1 VRRKVLKANFQKDKY
16 RRLGK
21 SLTVAIW
28 INSLFSVQLP
38 APVFAET
45 QAPSQCPLPA
55 IEINNRA
62 LFDYSS
68 SSNPKDAVEIQG
80 ISNETNSQ
88 KIERDRLLQVV
99 AAGATDSQGN
109 YLVGSVFGSSIERMR
124 QLGLSETQADAAAIA
139 LTATITTLSEDS
151 TFDNFLD
158 RSQEA
163 LLKAV
168 PEKRDRIESLYR
180 SGGEQIGLQFLSRLF
195 QAILVPVN
203 LSESEREQAIAA
215 AFSVLLA
222 TQETSLESETLETAF
237 QAAAAAIPAKSVRI
251 QRAFDDFLQGSD
263 NFNTEVSEGET
274 LKFDYLLVNLGDRTL
289 NLKLSTAENV
299 TTTANN
305 SINLD
310 RLTIPPQSQVKVTVA
325 VKVNEIPLIGTTVG
339 VRLSHDLEK
348 LEIKLHGSATL
359 IGMSAT
365 TPTAIEVCPS
375 PQLPTPLEQVTIII
389 PPPPAPTPNPPGLV
403 DPLGRVTGCG
413 GETLE
418 DYRGFSV
425 GFYEPDPNDL
435 TGGIGEPVALT
446 PTGQGTNFAGIEPNL
461 ENSNPF
467 FLSTA
472 EEGKYSF
479 LLDANRGQLDA
490 GDTYILVVNPPEDS
504 TLSERRVRIVIDS
517 RVGNLVTY
525 TATSLDG
532 RPISS
537 TNNATSLQQTIRIED
552 ANRIGIILA
561 VLNLNTSVCQAQEIQ
576 ISKIADR
583 AAAEPGDTVIY
594 RLLIRNLSVS
604 KIRNITVTDNL
615 PLGFQLRS
623 DSVRAESGKNRV
635 AIATERNG
643 STVTFNAP
651 NVTIPAN
658 ETLTI
663 VYAVVLTPDALRG
676 SGENTAIV
684 EGERAEP
691 PIATLRD
698 GPALFRLRIR
708 PGLLADSGTIVGR
721 VFEDKNFDSEQQ
733 SGEPGIPNAVVFLD
747 DGTRIVTDPNGLFS
761 VANVQP
767 GDRTGVL
774 DLSSLPGYTLAPN
787 LYFNERNSQSR
798 LVRLEPGGLVRMNFA
813 VTPAFREGSK

>member
-1 VRRKVLKANFQKDKY
+1 
-16 RRLGK
+16 
-21 SLTVAIW
+21 
-28 INSLFSVQLP
+28 
-38 APVFAET
+38 
-45 QAPSQCPLPA
+45 
-55 IEINNRA
+55 
-62 LFDYSS
+62 
-68 SSNPKDAVEIQG
+68 
-80 ISNETNSQ
+80 
-88 KIERDRLLQVV
+88 
-99 AAGATDSQGN
+99 
-109 YLVGSVFGSSIERMR
+109 
-124 QLGLSETQADAAAIA
+124 
-139 LTATITTLSEDS
+139 
-151 TFDNFLD
+151 LD
-158 RSQEA
+158 
-163 LLKAV
+163 
-168 PEKRDRIESLYR
+168 
-180 SGGEQIGLQFLSRLF
+180 
-195 QAILVPVN
+195 
-203 LSESEREQAIAA
+203 
-215 AFSVLLA
+215 
-222 TQETSLESETLETAF
+222 
-237 QAAAAAIPAKSVRI
+237 
-251 QRAFDDFLQGSD
+251 
-263 NFNTEVSEGET
+263 
-274 LKFDYLLVNLGDRTL
+274 
-289 NLKLSTAENV
+289 
-299 TTTANN
+299 
-305 SINLD
+305 
-310 RLTIPPQSQVKVTVA
+310 
-325 VKVNEIPLIGTTVG
+325 
-339 VRLSHDLEK
+339 K
-348 LEIKLHGSATL
+348 LEIKIHGSATL
-359 IGMSAT
+359 VGITAT
-365 TPTAIEVCPS
+365 TPEAIEICPS
-375 PQLPTPLEQVTIII
+375 PLLPKPIEQVTIII
-389 PPPPAPTPNPPGLV
+389 PPAPAPKPPGLV

-425 GFYEPDPNDL
+425 GFYEPDPNDP

-446 PTGQGTNFAGIEPNL
+446 PTGTGTEFAGIEPNL
-461 ENSNPF
+461 ENINPF

-490 GDTYILVVNPPEDS
+490 GDSYILVVNPPEDS
-504 TLSERRVRIVIDS
+504 TLSERRVRITIDS
-517 RVGNLVTY
+517 RVGNIVTY

-537 TNNATSLQQTIRIED
+537 TDNTTSLQQTIRIED

-576 ISKIADR
+576 ISKTADR
-583 AAAEPGDTVIY
+583 AAAEPGDTAIY

-604 KIRNITVTDNL
+604 KLRNITVTDNL
-615 PLGFQLRS
+615 PLGFQLRT
-623 DSVRAESGKNRV
+623 DSVRAELGKNRV

-643 STVTFNAP
+643 STVTFNAT

-658 ETLTI
+658 ETLAI

-691 PIATLRD
+691 PIATVRD
-698 GPALFRLRIR
+698 GPAIFRLRIR

-721 VFEDKNFDSEQQ
+721 VFEDKNFDGEQQ

-813 VTPAFREGSK
+813 VTPAFREGKK